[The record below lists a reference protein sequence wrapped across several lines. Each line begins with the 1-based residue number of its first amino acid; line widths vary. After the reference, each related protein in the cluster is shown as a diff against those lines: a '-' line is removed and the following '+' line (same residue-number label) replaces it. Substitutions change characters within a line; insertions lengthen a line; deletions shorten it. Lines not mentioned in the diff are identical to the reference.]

1 VTVVDEDSDGLSSVT
16 VTRKS
21 SRKRVKKKR
30 MKKSM
35 SKINDILSSIS
46 IGMNDVNKSTKKGR
60 ASAIS
65 GLEVLFTS
73 LSSEIELL
81 TNEVEGAS
89 SGSSDDAEMNNHSK
103 SELSSLLVSVLRQV
117 ANEKVPGT
125 AYPSPAS
132 LLTGP
137 GITQIVPIGSN
148 SGGPGS
154 RRTSD
159 TTTIAV
165 ICIKTLTASI
175 LSPDGVCVGSQ
186 AAQPGRASPCAASL
200 KPRKRRSREP
210 S

>member
-1 VTVVDEDSDGLSSVT
+1 MTVVDEDSDGLSSVT

-60 ASAIS
+60 AAAIS

-132 LLTGP
+132 
-137 GITQIVPIGSN
+137 
-148 SGGPGS
+148 
-154 RRTSD
+154 
-159 TTTIAV
+159 
-165 ICIKTLTASI
+165 
-175 LSPDGVCVGSQ
+175 
-186 AAQPGRASPCAASL
+186 SL
-200 KPRKRRSREP
+200 A
-210 S
+210 